1 MMSLT
6 FGLFTQVSDSGPQGP
21 LVFNSDP
28 FRLFNSITALDFSNE
43 DNRGLHFF
51 SSISIFFFS
60 FSFFRI
66 SRSLSIEYF
75 NQDTSDETYL
85 VALGATSHF

>member
-51 SSISIFFFS
+51 LRFLFFF
-60 FSFFRI
+60 FFFFFHF
-66 SRSLSIEYF
+66 LEF
-75 NQDTSDETYL
+75 QEAL
-85 VALGATSHF
+85 V